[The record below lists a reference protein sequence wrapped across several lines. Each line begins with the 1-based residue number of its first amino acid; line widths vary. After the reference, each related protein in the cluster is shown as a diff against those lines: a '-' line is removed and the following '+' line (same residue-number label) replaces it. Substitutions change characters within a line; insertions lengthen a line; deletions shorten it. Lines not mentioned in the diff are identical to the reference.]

1 MLRIEDHERRLREA
15 RLLVSRP
22 EEVFKEL
29 RSYGAQAKANYFD
42 GDKQLEKSLLERED
56 PLIDLGLACYGSDKG
71 VVSEL
76 YKKALIAPNTPADA
90 RYRKGL
96 RIACLS
102 NQVGRSGF
110 TGPREIIGEDE
121 TRRVLCEA
129 DWDEAEALICNPEI
143 RCALLRALYE
153 RTEPFSTI
161 AEDRWLILVHMSA
174 KNTRLTDCR
183 DNSESHYFDF
193 DFTQVQ
199 KAILKLLEIAPV
211 TQEWLFTLHGLLDR
225 LDPQHVARPDKIDH
239 LLERWSVDY
248 KEKPDEG
255 FLTSL
260 EMKDEFR
267 CLIAALYGKTYA
279 NNKTVVTAP
288 DVALRCA
295 FYGNAQLTPREM
307 RRGHKRDAHAFT
319 FAVLFNDHVYHEPKL
334 RKLLEEGF
342 FLTRRGL
349 RACYLRRCEQIH
361 KRRPYF
367 HPRPMAGWLMEDWLA
382 IEGATETEQSSLS
395 KLTAWASASDTKM
408 ADLAKHIR
416 SATKFMVWGFII
428 LAALVLFRRG

>member
-1 MLRIEDHERRLREA
+1 MLRIEDQERRLREA

-29 RSYGAQAKANYFD
+29 RSYGAQAANHFD
-42 GDKQLEKSLLERED
+42 GDEQLEKSLLERED

-71 VVSEL
+71 MVGAL

-90 RYRKGL
+90 RYLKGL

-102 NQVGRSGF
+102 NQVGRCGF

-143 RCALLRALYE
+143 GCELLQALYE
-153 RTEPFSTI
+153 RKEPFSTI
-161 AEDRWLILVHMSA
+161 PEERWLILVDKSA
-174 KNTRLTDCR
+174 KNTRLVDCR

-193 DFTQVQ
+193 GFTQVQ
-199 KAILKLLEIAPV
+199 KAILKLLEIAPL
-211 TQEWLFTLHGLLDR
+211 TRQWLFTLYELLDR
-225 LDPQHVARPDKIDH
+225 LDPQHVARPDKIDY

-248 KEKPDEG
+248 KEKPNEG

-279 NNKTVVTAP
+279 NNKTVVTAR

-295 FYGNAQLTPREM
+295 FYGNAELTPREM
-307 RRGHKRDAHAFT
+307 RKGRGRDGTAFV
-319 FAVLFNDHVYHEPKL
+319 FAVLFNDHVYLKPKL
-334 RKLLEEGF
+334 RK
-342 FLTRRGL
+342 R
-349 RACYLRRCEQIH
+349 Y
-361 KRRPYF
+361 
-367 HPRPMAGWLMEDWLA
+367 
-382 IEGATETEQSSLS
+382 EGATETEQSSLS
-395 KLTAWASASDTKM
+395 KLNAWTSASDKNM
-408 ADLAKHIR
+408 AALAKHIQ
-416 SATKFMVWGFII
+416 SAKIWMAWGFIV
-428 LAALVLFRRG
+428 LAALVLFRT

>member
-1 MLRIEDHERRLREA
+1 MLRIEDQERRLREA

-29 RSYGAQAKANYFD
+29 RSYGAQAANHFD
-42 GDKQLEKSLLERED
+42 GDEQLEKSLLERED

-71 VVSEL
+71 MVGAL

-90 RYRKGL
+90 RYLKGL

-102 NQVGRSGF
+102 NQVGRCGF

-143 RCALLRALYE
+143 GCELLQALYE
-153 RTEPFSTI
+153 RKEPFSTI
-161 AEDRWLILVHMSA
+161 PEERWLILVDKSA
-174 KNTRLTDCR
+174 KNTRLVDCR

-193 DFTQVQ
+193 GFTQVQ
-199 KAILKLLEIAPV
+199 KAILKLLEIAPL
-211 TQEWLFTLHGLLDR
+211 TRQWLFTLYELLDR
-225 LDPQHVARPDKIDH
+225 LDPQHVARPDKIDY

-248 KEKPDEG
+248 KEKPNEG

-279 NNKTVVTAP
+279 NNKTVVTAR

-295 FYGNAQLTPREM
+295 FYGNAELTPREM
-307 RRGHKRDAHAFT
+307 RKGRGRDGTAFV
-319 FAVLFNDHVYHEPKL
+319 FAVLFNDHVYLKPKL
-334 RKLLEEGF
+334 RKLLEEY
-342 FLTRRGL
+342 LTGNG
-349 RACYLRRCEQIH
+349 RAHYLI
-361 KRRPYF
+361 P
-367 HPRPMAGWLMEDWLA
+367 
-382 IEGATETEQSSLS
+382 SL
-395 KLTAWASASDTKM
+395 
-408 ADLAKHIR
+408 
-416 SATKFMVWGFII
+416 
-428 LAALVLFRRG
+428 

>member
-29 RSYGAQAKANYFD
+29 RSYGAQAKANGF
-42 GDKQLEKSLLERED
+42 GDKQLEQSLLERGD

-71 VVSEL
+71 MVGEL
-76 YKKALIAPNTPADA
+76 YKKALITPDTPADA

-102 NQVGRSGF
+102 NQVGRCGF

-121 TRRVLCEA
+121 TRRVLGEA

-143 RCALLRALYE
+143 GCKLLQALYE
-153 RTEPFSTI
+153 RTGPFSTI
-161 AEDRWLILVHMSA
+161 PEDRWLILVDMSA
-174 KNTRLTDCR
+174 KNTRLIDCR

-193 DFTQVQ
+193 GFRQVQ
-199 KAILKLLEIAPV
+199 EAILKLLEIAPLTV
-211 TQEWLFTLHGLLDR
+211 QWLFTLYELLDR

-279 NNKTVVTAP
+279 NNKTVVTAR

-295 FYGNAQLTPREM
+295 FYGNAELTPREM
-307 RRGHKRDAHAFT
+307 RKGRGRDRAAFV
-319 FAVLFNDHVYHEPKL
+319 FAVLFNDHVYLKPKL
-334 RKLLEEGF
+334 RKLLEDEHVYGRF
-342 FLTRRGL
+342 TAR
-349 RACYLRRCEQIH
+349 YLKRCEQLH
-361 KRRPYF
+361 MPNS
-367 HPRPMAGWLMEDWLA
+367 RPMAYWLVL
-382 IEGATETEQSSLS
+382 EGATETEQSPLS
-395 KLTAWASASDTKM
+395 KLTAWASLSDTKM
-408 ADLAKHIR
+408 ADLAKDIQ
-416 SATKFMVWGFII
+416 SAKKWMVWGFII
-428 LAALVLFRRG
+428 LAALVLFWK

>member
-1 MLRIEDHERRLREA
+1 LA
-15 RLLVSRP
+15 R
-22 EEVFKEL
+22 
-29 RSYGAQAKANYFD
+29 
-42 GDKQLEKSLLERED
+42 
-56 PLIDLGLACYGSDKG
+56 YGSDKG
-71 VVSEL
+71 MVGEL
-76 YKKALIAPNTPADA
+76 YKKALITPNTPADA

-102 NQVGRSGF
+102 NQVGRCGF

-143 RCALLRALYE
+143 ECALLQALYE

-161 AEDRWLILVHMSA
+161 PEDRWLILVDKSA
-174 KNTRLTDCR
+174 KNTRLIDCR
-183 DNSESHYFDF
+183 EDSRSGYLDLGFF
-193 DFTQVQ
+193 GVQ
-199 KAILKLLEIAPV
+199 MAILKLLEIAPLTV
-211 TQEWLFTLHGLLDR
+211 QWLFTLYELLKG

-267 CLIAALYGKTYA
+267 CLIAALYGKGTA
-279 NNKTVVTAP
+279 TAP

-295 FYGNAQLTPREM
+295 FYGNAELTPREM
-307 RRGHKRDAHAFT
+307 RKGRGRDGAAFE
-319 FAVLFNDHVYHEPKL
+319 FAVLFNEHVYLKPKL
-334 RKLLEEGF
+334 RKLLEEY
-342 FLTRRGL
+342 LTGNG
-349 RACYLRRCEQIH
+349 RAHYLRRCEHLH
-361 KRRPYF
+361 KQWPHF
-367 HPRPMAGWLMEDWLA
+367 DPRPMADWLARKPALLA

-408 ADLAKHIR
+408 AELAKQIQY
-416 SATKFMVWGFII
+416 AMTLMVWGFII
-428 LAALVLFRRG
+428 LAALVLFWK